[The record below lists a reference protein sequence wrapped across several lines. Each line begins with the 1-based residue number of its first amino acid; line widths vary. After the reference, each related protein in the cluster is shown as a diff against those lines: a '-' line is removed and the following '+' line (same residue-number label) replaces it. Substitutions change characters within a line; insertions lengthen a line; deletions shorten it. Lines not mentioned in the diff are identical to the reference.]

1 MIFQTFTWK
10 SILDLLVLSQY
21 ILSKRKMVS
30 LNSEM
35 ISYCWVVLKVE
46 SISISCDFF
55 SLIHNV
61 FRSFGSKVFV
71 QSEPI

>member
-1 MIFQTFTWK
+1 MVFQTFTWK

-35 ISYCWVVLKVE
+35 ISLLLGCTE
-46 SISISCDFF
+46 
-55 SLIHNV
+55 N
-61 FRSFGSKVFV
+61 
-71 QSEPI
+71 